1 MYQAGLV
8 LEGGGMKGVYTA
20 GVLDFFT
27 EKGIDFSHI
36 YGVSAGACH
45 MCSYLSRQKGR
56 ALSVSV
62 DYLDTRRYC
71 SLESLL
77 TSGDLFNVDFC
88 YHLIPEYLYPYDYET
103 FEKYPGKAYS
113 VVTNIETGQPEYLRV
128 RDIRKDIDKI
138 RASASLPLVA
148 RNVKIDG
155 KLYLDGGVADSIPV
169 RFFESIGY
177 KRNLIVLTQPKGF
190 VKKKNKML
198 PVIRARYLRYPA
210 FVDAVADRHE
220 RYNET
225 LEHVA
230 MLEQTGQAFVIRPP
244 IPLEIGSMERD
255 PAQLRRVYDT
265 GRAVA
270 EIQVDKIA
278 AFVEQSRAAE

>member
-88 YHLIPEYLYPYDYET
+88 YHLIPDYLYPYDYDT
-103 FEKYPGKAYS
+103 FEKYPPVYALMS
-113 VVTNIETGQPEYLRV
+113 E
-128 RDIRKDIDKI
+128 
-138 RASASLPLVA
+138 ASAS
-148 RNVKIDG
+148 
-155 KLYLDGGVADSIPV
+155 
-169 RFFESIGY
+169 
-177 KRNLIVLTQPKGF
+177 
-190 VKKKNKML
+190 
-198 PVIRARYLRYPA
+198 
-210 FVDAVADRHE
+210 
-220 RYNET
+220 
-225 LEHVA
+225 
-230 MLEQTGQAFVIRPP
+230 PP
-244 IPLEIGSMERD
+244 
-255 PAQLRRVYDT
+255 Y
-265 GRAVA
+265 
-270 EIQVDKIA
+270 
-278 AFVEQSRAAE
+278 